1 MGRRGCLHHNCKKHH
16 GFISYRYWSEHRL
29 AKKLQLGLEKL
40 RSPVSKQ
47 LIVMFLDQTC
57 AVGVEQMVVCKEN
70 LKNSRFSIP
79 ILSEAGI
86 ANIIN
91 ANNPRGG
98 RVGDNLLLEL
108 EWIVEL
114 LEDKKIGGIFCLL
127 ADGPNGERF
136 NNFDVNRYPDEYHA
150 HPLSSRRKTI
160 RKTMETILD
169 IGGVDISEDR
179 FEDRI
184 PIIQR
189 FINSVLSRTYLGDL
203 SATIGKSSIW
213 GLNHLGYTS
222 FTHSLGVIKFYG
234 AGGYVLNSSSF
245 GAGIALHLVNDTF
258 EIYDQSNYGEVD
270 YSIYLLAYTGMSLG
284 AVTTVVVLSPILGGA
299 SVIGFAAL
307 GVGEGLYWALK

>member
-1 MGRRGCLHHNCKKHH
+1 
-16 GFISYRYWSEHRL
+16 
-29 AKKLQLGLEKL
+29 
-40 RSPVSKQ
+40 
-47 LIVMFLDQTC
+47 
-57 AVGVEQMVVCKEN
+57 
-70 LKNSRFSIP
+70 
-79 ILSEAGI
+79 
-86 ANIIN
+86 
-91 ANNPRGG
+91 
-98 RVGDNLLLEL
+98 
-108 EWIVEL
+108 
-114 LEDKKIGGIFCLL
+114 
-127 ADGPNGERF
+127 
-136 NNFDVNRYPDEYHA
+136 
-150 HPLSSRRKTI
+150 
-160 RKTMETILD
+160 METILD

-245 GAGIALHLVNDTF
+245 GAGIALHLVNDSF

-270 YSIYLLAYTGMSLG
+270 YSRYLLAYTGLSLG